1 MTTKSFWSQQA
12 ILRIRSNKRLFLGC
26 LLAGSVGASA
36 YLFLMPKVYESQA
49 ILKNIDPDKQSTAI
63 AAEMIR
69 SPKTIQQSVKGMGL
83 NVEYF
88 VSKNFQTSECFDN
101 KPVSVSYNL
110 KDDSFS
116 QQNFSLQR
124 DGEKTYILEYDGQRR
139 YQQKR

>member
-49 ILKNIDPDKQSTAI
+49 ILKNIDPDTQSTAI

-88 VSKNFQTSECFDN
+88 VSKKDR
-101 KPVSVSYNL
+101 KSVV
-110 KDDSFS
+110 
-116 QQNFSLQR
+116 
-124 DGEKTYILEYDGQRR
+124 
-139 YQQKR
+139 